1 LAERAAVGPPA
12 VGLLEDA
19 MPTSTP
25 SPSAWLGIDIAK
37 NTFEAHL
44 VRDQAP
50 ARGSF
55 ANTPA
60 GFVKLD
66 HWLKKRKAGSVHACL
81 EATGRY
87 SEGLAE
93 HLHAG
98 GHTVSVINPARLKA
112 FGQATLTR
120 TKTDQTDAALLADF
134 CRRQQ
139 PAAWTPPAAEKRAL
153 RELVRRRESLLQL
166 KQQEANRLGSGETTP
181 LVRASLE
188 AVLAVLDAQVA
199 HIEQAIAGHVQ
210 AHPELARQHQLLDS
224 IPGIAATTAAAL
236 LGELDFSAYPSA
248 RQVAAQAGL
257 TPRQRQSGTSIRGK
271 PRLSKQGASQLRKI
285 LYFPAITA
293 LQHNP
298 IIRAFAERLRAKGKS
313 KMTIVCA
320 AMRKL
325 LHLCYGVL
333 KTGQPFDPDYL
344 TKPHAPAR
352 QLALA

>member
-1 LAERAAVGPPA
+1 MTASR
-12 VGLLEDA
+12 
-19 MPTSTP
+19 
-25 SPSAWLGIDIAK
+25 SAWLGIDIAK
-37 NTFEAHL
+37 DTFEAHL
-44 VRDQAP
+44 LQDKAP

-66 HWLKKRKAGSVHACL
+66 HWLKKRHVERVHACL

-87 SEGLAE
+87 AEGLAE

-98 GHTVSVINPARLKA
+98 GHTVSVINPAQLKA
-112 FGQATLTR
+112 FGQVTLKR

-139 PAAWTPPAAEKRAL
+139 PAVWTPPAAEKRVL

-166 KQQEANRLGSGETTP
+166 KQQETNRLKSGELAPT
-181 LVRASLE
+181 VRASLE
-188 AVLAVLDAQVA
+188 AVLAVLAAQLA
-199 HIEQAIAGHVQ
+199 AIEQAIADHIA
-210 AHPELARQHQLLDS
+210 AHPALARQHQLLDS

-236 LGELDFSAYPSA
+236 LGELDFGAYASA

-257 TPRQRQSGTSIRGK
+257 TPRQRQSGTSIHGK
-271 PRLSKQGASQLRKI
+271 PRLSKQGSSQLRHL
-285 LYFPAITA
+285 LYLPALTA
-293 LQHNP
+293 IRYNP
-298 IIRAFAERLRAKGKS
+298 IIKAFAARLKAKGKAP
-313 KMTIVCA
+313 MTIVCA

-325 LHLCYGVL
+325 LHLCFGVL

-344 TKPHAPAR
+344 TKSPKPVR
-352 QLALA
+352 QPQFA

>member
-1 LAERAAVGPPA
+1 
-12 VGLLEDA
+12 
-19 MPTSTP
+19 MPT

-44 VRDQAP
+44 LRDRAP

-60 GFVKLD
+60 GFGQLD
-66 HWLKKRKAGSVHACL
+66 RWLKKRPVAHVHACL

-93 HLHAG
+93 HLHAA

-112 FGQATLTR
+112 FGQATLSR

-139 PAAWTPPAAEKRAL
+139 PAAWTPPAPEKRAL

-166 KQQEANRLGSGETTP
+166 KQQEANRLGSGEMSP
-181 LVRASLE
+181 VVQASLK
-188 AVLAVLDAQVA
+188 AVLALLEAQLA
-199 HIEQAIAGHVQ
+199 HIQQVIADHVQ

-271 PRLSKQGASQLRKI
+271 PRLSKQGASQLRKL

-293 LQHNP
+293 MKHNP
-298 IIRAFAERLRAKGKS
+298 IIHAFAERLRAKGKS

-344 TKPHAPAR
+344 AKQPAPR
-352 QLALA
+352 RHLAIS

>member
-1 LAERAAVGPPA
+1 
-12 VGLLEDA
+12 
-19 MPTSTP
+19 M

-37 NTFEAHL
+37 DTFEAHL
-44 VRDQAP
+44 LREKAP

-60 GFVKLD
+60 GFIKLD
-66 HWLKKRKAGSVHACL
+66 HWLHKRKVERVHVCL

-87 SEGLAE
+87 SEGVAE
-93 HLHAG
+93 HLQAG

-139 PAAWTPPAAEKRAL
+139 PAAWTPPAPEKRVL
-153 RELVRRRESLLQL
+153 RDLVRRRESLQQL
-166 KQQEANRLGSGETTP
+166 RQGEANRLGSGETSAV
-181 LVRASLE
+181 VRASLE
-188 AVLAVLDAQVA
+188 AVLALLDAQLGA
-199 HIEQAIAGHVQ
+199 IEQAIADQIQ

-224 IPGIAATTAAAL
+224 ILGIGPTTAAAL
-236 LGELDFSAYPSA
+236 LGEIDFGAYPTA
-248 RQVAAQAGL
+248 RQLAAQAGL
-257 TPRQRQSGTSIRGK
+257 TPRQRQSGTSVRGK

-285 LYFPAITA
+285 LYFPAIVA
-293 LQHNP
+293 MRHNP
-298 IIRAFAERLRAKGKS
+298 IVRAFAARLKDRGKC
-313 KMTIVCA
+313 KMAIVCA

-333 KTGQPFDPDYL
+333 KTGLAFDPDY
-344 TKPHAPAR
+344 TPKPTQPVR
-352 QLALA
+352 QLETA